1 MLIAV
6 LIAAGGRAAATD
18 DLAVLVA
25 RAESLRSHQQFPAAI
40 AVLQQAAALSPTNRQ
55 VALLLAETLGWD
67 QRFHESERV
76 YRQILELH
84 PDWQEASI
92 GLARTLLWQGRDAEA
107 RSRFQDLARRQ
118 PSNLDAAEGAA
129 TAAYWAGDWTRAKR
143 EFGEVLRSDPHRQ
156 SARQSLTEIAAATRA
171 EQSVAVEATDDDQP
185 FRSVHME
192 AVETFHSNPLTRWS
206 VAAGGYAFQD
216 RRLDRRWTD
225 PLIRVSN
232 RVAFPWQRLRVDS
245 SLGVMRYGDGSTRAL
260 GGVAIR
266 RSIGANAEII
276 GSLDRR
282 ELVATAT
289 AHAFHPAIT
298 SWALGWHRDSDPQ
311 RVLAAV
317 DAGRL
322 RYNDHNRG
330 WFAQSFALFPIVHRN
345 RFSVAAGGSLVARDT
360 SESRFYVESVSS
372 TRSADGSFAYTYMGS
387 YTPYWT
393 PQKMREVR
401 AIINVSA
408 ELYQASTLALHADGG
423 VAGDV
428 AKAFAPAAG
437 PGPFPAAI
445 ATYDFD
451 RRFHPWR
458 VSATLSARLADSMRL
473 ELGVESSATAFY
485 RARIFRAS
493 LVRRR

>member
-6 LIAAGGRAAATD
+6 LIAGGSRAAGAG
-18 DLAVLVA
+18 DLKALIA
-25 RAESLRSHQQFPAAI
+25 RAETLRSQQQFPAAI
-40 AVLQQAAALSPTNRQ
+40 ELLQQAAALSPADSH

-67 QRFHESERV
+67 RRFAASESV
-76 YRQILELH
+76 YRQILQLH
-84 PDWQEASI
+84 PDSRDASI
-92 GLARTLLWQGRDAEA
+92 GLARTLLWQGRNAEA

-118 PSNLDAAEGAA
+118 PSDVDAAEGAA
-129 TAAYWAGDWTRAKR
+129 TAAYWAGDWTSAKR
-143 EFGEVLRSDPHRQ
+143 ELTEVLRKDPFRQ
-156 SARQSLTEIAAATRA
+156 TARQSLTEIAAATRS
-171 EQSVAVEATDDDQP
+171 EQTVAVEAIDDDQP
-185 FRSVHME
+185 FRSMHTE
-192 AVETFHSNPLTRWS
+192 AVETFHSDPLTRWS
-206 VAAGGYAFQD
+206 VAAGGYAFHNG
-216 RRLDRRWTD
+216 RLDQGWTD

-232 RVAFPWQRLRVDS
+232 RVDFPWQRIRVDS

-260 GGVAIR
+260 GGVAVR

-289 AHAFHPAIT
+289 AHAFHPSIT
-298 SWALGWHRDSDPQ
+298 SWALGWHRDRDPNS
-311 RVLAAV
+311 VLAAM
-317 DAGRL
+317 DAGKVY
-322 RYNDHNRG
+322 YNDHNRG
-330 WFAQSFALFPIVHRN
+330 WFAQSYALFPVVRRE
-345 RFSVAAGGSLVARDT
+345 RFSVAAGGSIVVRDT

-372 TRSADGSFAYTYMGS
+372 TRAADGSFAYTYLGS

-401 AIINVSA
+401 AIVNVSA
-408 ELYQASTLALHADGG
+408 DLAPASALTLHADAG
-423 VAGDV
+423 VTSDV
-428 AKAFAPAAG
+428 AEGFAPAAG
-437 PGPFPAAI
+437 PGPFPAVI

-458 VSATLSARLADSMRL
+458 VSATLSTRLADSMRL

-485 RARIFRAS
+485 RARTFRAT